1 MDIRVGYGYDIHQM
15 VEGRELWLGGIQ
27 FDHDKGALGHS
38 DADVLLHAIC
48 DAILGAAGK
57 RDIGF
62 QFPDNDIQYKG
73 IDSKKLLASTMLKI
87 QEDGWKVN
95 NLDATINLERPK
107 ILKRVEEMKST
118 IAELCQ
124 ITTDRVSIKATTSE
138 KLGFVGE
145 EKGVEASA
153 VVLLTR

>member
-27 FDHDKGALGHS
+27 FEHEKGALGHS

-62 QFPDNDIQYKG
+62 QFPDTDAQYKG

-87 QEDGWKVN
+87 QEDGWRVN

-107 ILKRVEEMKST
+107 ILKRVEEMKAV
-118 IAELCQ
+118 IAELCH
-124 ITTDRVSIKATTSE
+124 ITTDLVSIKATTSE

-145 EKGVEASA
+145 EKGIEASA
-153 VVLLTR
+153 VVLLMR

>member
-27 FDHDKGALGHS
+27 FDHEKGALGHS

-62 QFPDNDIQYKG
+62 QFPDTDIQYKG

>member
-27 FDHDKGALGHS
+27 FEHEKGALGHS

-62 QFPDNDIQYKG
+62 QFPDTDAQYKG

-87 QEDGWKVN
+87 QEDGWRVN

-107 ILKRVEEMKST
+107 ILKRVEEMKQVIS
-118 IAELCQ
+118 ELCQ
-124 ITTDRVSIKATTSE
+124 ITTDCVSIKATTSE

-145 EKGVEASA
+145 EKGIEASA
-153 VVLLTR
+153 VVLLMR

>member
-27 FDHDKGALGHS
+27 FEHEKGALGHS

-62 QFPDNDIQYKG
+62 QFTDTDAQYKG
-73 IDSKKLLASTMLKI
+73 IDSKKLLASTMLKV

-153 VVLLTR
+153 VVLLMR

>member
-27 FDHDKGALGHS
+27 FEHDKGALGHS

-62 QFPDNDIQYKG
+62 QFPDTDAQYKG
-73 IDSKKLLASTMLKI
+73 IDSKKLLASTMLKV

-107 ILKRVEEMKST
+107 ILKRVEEMKQV

-145 EKGVEASA
+145 EKGIEASA
-153 VVLLTR
+153 VVLLMR

>member
-27 FDHDKGALGHS
+27 FEHEKGALGHS

-62 QFPDNDIQYKG
+62 QFPDTDAQYKG

-87 QEDGWKVN
+87 QEDGWRVN

-107 ILKRVEEMKST
+107 ILKRVEEMKQV
-118 IAELCQ
+118 IAELCK
-124 ITTDRVSIKATTSE
+124 ITTDCVSIKATTSE

-145 EKGVEASA
+145 EKGIEASA
-153 VVLLTR
+153 VVLLMR

>member
-1 MDIRVGYGYDIHQM
+1 MDIRVGYGYDIHQL

-27 FDHDKGALGHS
+27 FEHDKGALGHS

-48 DAILGAAGK
+48 DAILGAAGL

-62 QFPDNDIQYKG
+62 QFPDTDQQYKG
-73 IDSKKLLASTMLKI
+73 IDSKKLLVSTMEKI
-87 QEDGWKVN
+87 SEKGWKVN

-107 ILKRVEEMKST
+107 ILKRVEEMKTVIGS
-118 IAELCQ
+118 ICN
-124 ITTDRVSIKATTSE
+124 IPNDCVSIKATTSE
-138 KLGFVGE
+138 KLGFVGAE
-145 EKGVEASA
+145 LGIEASA

>member
-27 FDHDKGALGHS
+27 FEHEKGALGHS

-62 QFPDNDIQYKG
+62 QFPDTDAQYKG

-87 QEDGWKVN
+87 QEDGWRVN

-107 ILKRVEEMKST
+107 ILKRVEEMKQV

-124 ITTDRVSIKATTSE
+124 ITTDCVSIKATTSE

-145 EKGVEASA
+145 EKGIEASA
-153 VVLLTR
+153 VVLLMR

>member
-27 FDHDKGALGHS
+27 FEHEKGALGHS

-48 DAILGAAGK
+48 DAILGAAGR

-62 QFPDNDIQYKG
+62 QFPDTDAQYKG

-87 QEDGWKVN
+87 QEDGWRVN

-107 ILKRVEEMKST
+107 ILKRVEEMKAV
-118 IAELCQ
+118 IAELCH
-124 ITTDRVSIKATTSE
+124 ITTDLVSIKATTSE

-145 EKGVEASA
+145 EKGIEASA
-153 VVLLTR
+153 VVLLMR

>member
-27 FDHDKGALGHS
+27 FEHEKGALGHS

-62 QFPDNDIQYKG
+62 QFPDTDAQYKG

-87 QEDGWKVN
+87 QEDGWRVN

-107 ILKRVEEMKST
+107 ILKRVEEMKLA

-153 VVLLTR
+153 VVLLMR

>member
-27 FDHDKGALGHS
+27 FEHEKGALGHS

-57 RDIGF
+57 RDIGY
-62 QFPDNDIQYKG
+62 QFPDTDAQYKD
-73 IDSKKLLASTMLKI
+73 IDSKKLLVSTMLKI
-87 QEDGWKVN
+87 QEDGWRVN

-107 ILKRVEEMKST
+107 ILKRVEEMKAV
-118 IAELCQ
+118 IAELCH
-124 ITTDRVSIKATTSE
+124 ITTDLVSIKATTSE

-145 EKGVEASA
+145 EKGIEASA
-153 VVLLTR
+153 VVLLMR

>member
-15 VEGRELWLGGIQ
+15 VEGRALWLGGIQ
-27 FDHDKGALGHS
+27 FEHEKGALGHS

-57 RDIGF
+57 RDIGY
-62 QFPDNDIQYKG
+62 QFPDTDAQYKG
-73 IDSKKLLASTMLKI
+73 IDSKKLLASTMLKV
-87 QEDGWKVN
+87 QEDGWRVN

-107 ILKRVEEMKST
+107 ILKRVEEMKAV
-118 IAELCQ
+118 IAELCH
-124 ITTDRVSIKATTSE
+124 ITTDLVSIKATTSE

-145 EKGVEASA
+145 EKGIEASA
-153 VVLLTR
+153 VVLLIR

>member
-27 FDHDKGALGHS
+27 FEHEKGALGHS

-57 RDIGF
+57 RDIGY
-62 QFPDNDIQYKG
+62 QFPDTDAQYKG

-87 QEDGWKVN
+87 QEDGWRVN

-107 ILKRVEEMKST
+107 ILKRVEEMKAV
-118 IAELCQ
+118 IAELCH
-124 ITTDRVSIKATTSE
+124 ITTDLVSIKATTSE

-145 EKGVEASA
+145 EKGIEASA
-153 VVLLTR
+153 VVLLIR

>member
-27 FDHDKGALGHS
+27 FEHEKGALGHS

-48 DAILGAAGK
+48 DAILGAAGR
-57 RDIGF
+57 RDIGY
-62 QFPDNDIQYKG
+62 QFPDTDAQYKG

-87 QEDGWKVN
+87 QEDGWRVN

-107 ILKRVEEMKST
+107 ILKRVEEMKAV
-118 IAELCQ
+118 IAELCH
-124 ITTDRVSIKATTSE
+124 ITTDLVSIKATTSE

-145 EKGVEASA
+145 EKGIEASA
-153 VVLLTR
+153 VVLLMR

>member
-27 FDHDKGALGHS
+27 FEHEKGALGHS

-62 QFPDNDIQYKG
+62 QFPDTDAQYKG
-73 IDSKKLLASTMLKI
+73 IDSKKLLSSTMLKI

-107 ILKRVEEMKST
+107 ILKRVEEMKAV

-145 EKGVEASA
+145 EKGIEASA
-153 VVLLTR
+153 VVLLMR

>member
-27 FDHDKGALGHS
+27 FEHEKGALGHS

-57 RDIGF
+57 RDIGY
-62 QFPDNDIQYKG
+62 QFPDTDAQYKG

-87 QEDGWKVN
+87 QEDGWRVN

-107 ILKRVEEMKST
+107 ILKRVEEMKAV
-118 IAELCQ
+118 IAELCH
-124 ITTDRVSIKATTSE
+124 ITTDLVSIKATTSE

-145 EKGVEASA
+145 EKGIEASA
-153 VVLLTR
+153 VVLLMR

>member
-1 MDIRVGYGYDIHQM
+1 MDIRVGYGYDIHQL
-15 VEGRELWLGGIQ
+15 VEGRELWLGGVQ
-27 FDHDKGALGHS
+27 FEHEKGALGHS

-62 QFPDNDIQYKG
+62 QFPDTDAQYKG

-87 QEDGWKVN
+87 QEDGWRVN

-107 ILKRVEEMKST
+107 ILKRVEEMKQV

-124 ITTDRVSIKATTSE
+124 ITTDCVSIKATTSE

-145 EKGVEASA
+145 EKGLEASA
-153 VVLLTR
+153 VVLLMR

>member
-1 MDIRVGYGYDIHQM
+1 MDIRVGYGYDIHQL

-27 FDHDKGALGHS
+27 FEHDKGALGHS

-48 DAILGAAGK
+48 DAILGAAGL

-62 QFPDNDIQYKG
+62 QFPDTDPQYKG
-73 IDSKKLLASTMLKI
+73 IDSKKLLVSTMEKI
-87 QEDGWKVN
+87 SEKGWKVN

-107 ILKRVEEMKST
+107 ILKRVEEMKTVIGS
-118 IAELCQ
+118 ICN
-124 ITTDRVSIKATTSE
+124 IPNDCVSIKATTSE
-138 KLGFVGE
+138 KLGFVGAGL
-145 EKGVEASA
+145 GVEASA

>member
-27 FDHDKGALGHS
+27 FEHEKGALGHS

-57 RDIGF
+57 RDIGY
-62 QFPDNDIQYKG
+62 QFPDTDAQYKG

-87 QEDGWKVN
+87 EEDGWRVN

-107 ILKRVEEMKST
+107 ILKRVEEMKAV
-118 IAELCQ
+118 IAELCH
-124 ITTDRVSIKATTSE
+124 ITTDLVSIKATTSE

-153 VVLLTR
+153 VALLIR

>member
-1 MDIRVGYGYDIHQM
+1 MDIRVGYGYDIHQL

-27 FDHDKGALGHS
+27 FEHDKGALGHS

-48 DAILGAAGK
+48 DAILGAAGL

-62 QFPDNDIQYKG
+62 QFPDTDPQYKG
-73 IDSKKLLASTMLKI
+73 IDSKKLLVSTMEKI
-87 QEDGWKVN
+87 SEKGWKVN

-107 ILKRVEEMKST
+107 ILKRVEEMKTVIGS
-118 IAELCQ
+118 ICN
-124 ITTDRVSIKATTSE
+124 IPNDCVSIKATTSE
-138 KLGFVGE
+138 KLGFVGAE
-145 EKGVEASA
+145 LGVEASA

>member
-27 FDHDKGALGHS
+27 FEHEKGALGHS

-48 DAILGAAGK
+48 DAILGAAGM

-62 QFPDNDIQYKG
+62 QFPDTDNQYKG

-87 QEDGWKVN
+87 QEDGWRVN

-107 ILKRVEEMKST
+107 ILKRVEEMKQV

-124 ITTDRVSIKATTSE
+124 ITTDCVSIKATTSE

-153 VVLLTR
+153 VVLLMR